1 MCAVD
6 IVLFI
11 FKYDDWVRRGLSI
24 GSICGMLVVSLV
36 RTKGLFLDSFSCLVW
51 KYILL
56 WKLLAYFVRGHFKN
70 EY

>member
-1 MCAVD
+1 MCVFD

-11 FKYDDWVRRGLSI
+11 FKYDDWVRRGISI
-24 GSICGMLVVSLV
+24 GSICGMLVVSVV
-36 RTKGLFLDSFSCLVW
+36 RTKELFLDSFPSLVW
-51 KYILL
+51 TYILL